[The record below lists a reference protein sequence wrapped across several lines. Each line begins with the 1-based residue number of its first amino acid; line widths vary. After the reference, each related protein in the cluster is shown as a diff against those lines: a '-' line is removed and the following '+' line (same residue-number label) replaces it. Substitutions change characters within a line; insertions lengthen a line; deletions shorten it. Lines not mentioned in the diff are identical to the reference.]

1 MTRTIRRH
9 LRDFLALLALVVI
22 GTATTLV
29 ILSQQQA
36 ALPSWLPF
44 LGKDFFELEAR
55 LSTGQALTPGQGQA
69 VDIAGIQVGKLGS
82 VELEDGDAVVRLDIE
97 PKYADLIHSDATL
110 LLRPK
115 TGLNDMVLEIDPGT
129 TGPPVEEGDLIPLAS
144 TQPNVQPD
152 EILATLDADSR
163 DFLNL
168 LLAGGA
174 EGLGGHGRR
183 LSAGLRRLEPTAR
196 DLARIGTALSARRHN
211 LSRVIHNFRLVA
223 EELGNN
229 DAVLADFVE
238 SSNAAL
244 VAFADQQRALRDSIR
259 ELPPTLGATRSALSA
274 ADELSLELRPT
285 LRELLPGAR
294 ALAPALR
301 GAQSL
306 FRQTTAPIGDQIR
319 PFTRQVRPTVLHAV
333 QGAEPLARTLSGL
346 AGSFAD
352 INRLLNE
359 LAYNPPGPAREG
371 FLFWLAWLNHN
382 TNGIFLNQDAGGPL
396 RRGIVL
402 LTCSATTIS
411 KAVAAQRPFLNTVY
425 EATGV
430 PTQEEICPGAPPA
443 VPPAVPPAGG

>member
-1 MTRTIRRH
+1 MTRAIRRH
-9 LRDFLALLALVVI
+9 LRDFVALLALVVI

-55 LSTGQALTPGQGQA
+55 LTTGQALTPGQGQA
-69 VDIAGIQVGKLGS
+69 VDIAGIRVGKLGS
-82 VELEDGDAVVRLDIE
+82 VELEDGDALVRLDIE
-97 PKYADLIHSDATL
+97 PEYADLIHSDASL
-110 LLRPK
+110 LVRPK
-115 TGLNDMVLEIDPGT
+115 TGLNDMVLEIDPGSS
-129 TGPPVEEGDLIPLAS
+129 GPLVEEGDLIPLAS

-168 LLAGGA
+168 LLAGGG

-196 DLARIGTALSARRHN
+196 DLARFGTALAERRHS
-211 LSRVIHNFRLVA
+211 LARVIHNFRLLA
-223 EELGNN
+223 EELGQN
-229 DAVLADFVE
+229 DTVLADFVE

-244 VAFADQQRALRDSIR
+244 SSFADQQRALSESIR
-259 ELPPTLGATRSALSA
+259 ELPPTLGATQRALSA
-274 ADELSLELRPT
+274 ADELSLELRPA
-285 LRELLPGAR
+285 LRELLPAAR
-294 ALAPALR
+294 ALAPGLQA
-301 GAQSL
+301 AQSL
-306 FRQTTAPIGDQIR
+306 FRETTAPIRDQIR

-333 QGAEPLARTLSGL
+333 QGAAPLARALGGL
-346 AGSFAD
+346 GGSFAD

-371 FLFWLAWLNHN
+371 FLFWLSWLNHN
-382 TNGIFLNQDAGGPL
+382 TNGIFLTQDAGGPL

-402 LTCSATTIS
+402 ITCSGTTIS
-411 KAVAAQRPFLNTVY
+411 KAVSDQRPFLKTVY
-425 EATGV
+425 EGTNV

-443 VPPAVPPAGG
+443 VPPVIPPAGG